1 MRYGIRLCSFQCDT
15 TKQFTC
21 WNGECISID
30 EKCNQEFNCEDGS
43 DEQECDLIKL
53 DSEKYRK
60 EFVPRKHS
68 SKEKLKVKVGFDVF
82 DIVEVNQIKV
92 RLFMES
98 IIPYKNYL

>member
-1 MRYGIRLCSFQCDT
+1 MTFQCDKS
-15 TKQFTC
+15 KQFTC

-30 EKCNQEFNCEDGS
+30 KKCNQEFNCEDGS

-68 SKEKLKVKVGFDVF
+68 STEKLKVKVGFDVF

-92 RLFMES
+92 RLFMDLILHLK
-98 IIPYKNYL
+98 IICDKM

>member
-1 MRYGIRLCSFQCDT
+1 MTFQCDT
-15 TKQFTC
+15 SKQFTC
-21 WNGECISID
+21 WNGKCISID

-60 EFVPRKHS
+60 EFVPRKPS
-68 SKEKLKVKVGFDVF
+68 STEKLKIKVGFDVF

-92 RLFMES
+92 RLSMKLIF
-98 IIPYKNYL
+98 PPKNHL